1 MLYSRET
8 SGRGY
13 GHWFMVAPPRTITD
27 AEIGELLQRTEAS
40 VSDLYREPRAERVI
54 WPRAEGDR
62 PARES
67 FCRSVSVSL
76 RGSGAQCLAVDP
88 RGTSRRARW
97 FEADVGEPGR
107 ESRRRRAPSR
117 ERAGRADALR

>member
-40 VSDLYREPRAERVI
+40 VSDLYREPRAEGVI
-54 WPRAEGDR
+54 WPPAEGDR

-67 FCRSVSVSL
+67 PAGASRYPSAAEARNVSPSIH
-76 RGSGAQCLAVDP
+76 
-88 RGTSRRARW
+88 
-97 FEADVGEPGR
+97 EEPV
-107 ESRRRRAPSR
+107 A
-117 ERAGRADALR
+117 ERAGSRPM